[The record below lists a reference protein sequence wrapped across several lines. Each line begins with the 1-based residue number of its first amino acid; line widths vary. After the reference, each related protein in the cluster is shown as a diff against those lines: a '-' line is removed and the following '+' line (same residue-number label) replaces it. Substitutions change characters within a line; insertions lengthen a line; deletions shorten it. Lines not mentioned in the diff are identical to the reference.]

1 MEFLKYLISP
11 LNQTSNALIDGGY
24 CAFAGGDRYPMV
36 DGIPVLVAKNN
47 SMFVLE
53 AIRQQKPLTQNKGYS
68 DKGKLKNYIRAS
80 LLPKLN
86 VDWTLKKRYEK
97 LAERVKDG
105 KVLIVGAGSKIQF
118 YKSIFKDSNLVITS
132 DVHLQFSPDVVFDV
146 HQIPFKDNTFDL
158 ILAGQ
163 VMEHTIRP
171 WVSARELERVVK
183 NNGVIQIEVPF
194 AFPYHGAPY
203 DFFRFTFTGI
213 RSLFRFCDLEAFRA
227 TEGTFTAAA
236 VTNAQALL
244 EISNSKIVR
253 YPMLVLTRFLFF
265 WLKYLDLLKR
275 GDRLNDMMWPKGMAF
290 TFVKDGVERSDADCL
305 GDFKLLK

>member
-11 LNQTSNALIDGGY
+11 LNQTSNALIDDSY
-24 CAFAGGDRYPMV
+24 CVFAGGDRYPMV

-47 SMFVLE
+47 SMFELE

-97 LAERVKDG
+97 LAERVKEG

-118 YKSIFKDSNLVITS
+118 YKSIFKDSSLVITS

-171 WVSARELERVVK
+171 WVAVRELERVVK
-183 NNGVIQIEVPF
+183 HNGIIQIEVPF

-203 DFFRFTFTGI
+203 DFFRFTFTGM
-213 RSLFRFCDLEAFRA
+213 RSLFRFCKLEAFRA

-236 VTNAQALL
+236 VTNAQTLL

-253 YPMLVLTRFLFF
+253 YPMLVLSRFLFF

-275 GDRLNDMMWPKGMAF
+275 GDRLNDMMWPKGMVF

-305 GDFKLLK
+305 ADFKLLK